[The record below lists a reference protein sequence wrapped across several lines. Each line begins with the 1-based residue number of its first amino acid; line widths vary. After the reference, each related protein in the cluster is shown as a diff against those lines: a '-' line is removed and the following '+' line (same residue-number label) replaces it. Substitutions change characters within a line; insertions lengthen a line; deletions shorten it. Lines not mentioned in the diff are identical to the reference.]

1 MKRLNNL
8 YPEIIDPDNL
18 RLAFNK
24 AARGKQDRLEVVRF
38 RAEFEKNI
46 HQLYRQL
53 LLEEPDIGH
62 YRFFT
67 VSDPKPRHI
76 CAASFQERV
85 LHHAI
90 MNVCEPALNAYH
102 IYDTYACLPGRGQYK
117 ALDRAVKFSGSSSWY
132 LQLDI
137 RHYFDSINHQTM
149 LDLLSRRF
157 KDKQLLNLFFRLL
170 DSFHS
175 QSGKGLPIGNLI
187 SQHLANY
194 YLGIFDHWVKE
205 ERRCKKYLRYMD
217 DFVLFG
223 QSREELRRVLR
234 QIEEYLSEM
243 LQLQLRQPI
252 KLNRCRLGLTFLG
265 YRVFPGGL
273 RLSAQSKK
281 RFIRKMKQYE
291 KMYLLGIWDEEM
303 LVRHVEPLIEF
314 TRHAKADGFRRAVLE
329 RYGVCPEARTA

>member
-8 YPEIIDPDNL
+8 YPQITDPDNL
-18 RLAFNK
+18 RLAFCK
-24 AARGKQDRLEVVRF
+24 AARGKQDRAEAVRF
-38 RAEFEKNI
+38 RADFERNI
-46 HQLYRQL
+46 QKLHRQL

-67 VSDPKPRHI
+67 VCDPKPRRI
-76 CAASFQERV
+76 CAASFPERV

-137 RHYFDSINHQTM
+137 RHYFDSIDHRIM
-149 LDLLSRRF
+149 LDLLKRRF
-157 KDKQLLNLFFRLL
+157 KDKQLLNLFAQLL

-175 QSGKGLPIGNLI
+175 RPGKGLPIGNLI

-194 YLGIFDHWVKE
+194 YLGIFDHWIKE
-205 ERRCKKYLRYMD
+205 ERRYKKYLRYMD

-223 QSREELRRVLR
+223 QSKEKLR
-234 QIEEYLSEM
+234 QELCRIEEYLERT

-252 KLNRCRLGLTFLG
+252 KLNRCRLGVTFLG
-265 YRVFPGGL
+265 YRVFPSGL

-281 RFIRKMKQYE
+281 RFIRKLKQYE
-291 KMYLLGIWDEEM
+291 EMYQLGIWGEDT
-303 LVRHVEPLIEF
+303 LSRHVEPLIEF
-314 TRHAKADGFRRAVLE
+314 TRHAKADGFRRTVLE
-329 RYGVCPEARTA
+329 RYGGCPEAPTA